1 MVEDYHAAFKAA
13 SCVVGD
19 LSDDGTPKEP
29 NNDAANFFQK
39 LEDNEQK
46 LFLNCKYTKLSF
58 IVKLLHIKCLSGWT
72 SFVSIFWHHVCEYCF
87 AILLCFHGA

>member
-46 LFLNCKYTKLSF
+46 LFLNCKYAKLSF
-58 IVKLLHIKCLSGWT
+58 IVKLHHKHVVIH
-72 SFVSIFWHHVCEYCF
+72 VSN
-87 AILLCFHGA
+87 